1 MAEFLTVKQ
10 CEALQRRKANA
21 YGDRWPYKGHYPTGY
36 LHQSPP
42 IPELPT
48 GWQWVHIPTWGLHAR
63 QDNDLDYK
71 NDL

>member
-36 LHQSPP
+36 LHENPP